1 MRCFS
6 GAELEAGNET
16 LNKVNTVVLYYLV
29 VGSVFYHE
37 CQEADS
43 LDLDHDEIHKRF
55 LYKVFVVSRVEQ
67 RVNKMVYQLH

>member
-16 LNKVNTVVLYYLV
+16 LDKVNTVVLYYLV
-29 VGSVFYHE
+29 VRSVFYHE
-37 CQEADS
+37 CQEADG

-55 LYKVFVVSRVEQ
+55 LYKVFVVSRVKEGLTKWFI
-67 RVNKMVYQLH
+67 N